1 MKNNDAI
8 LINGIRK
15 CETSLSHFKS
25 SYQCFLLSNSYEY
38 GIHIHMSS
46 GLLKKPVEIVLK
58 ATHNFGNFTQRLH
71 NLDRVW
77 FRGTLKTALSNISEL
92 KHRHSTSHVPFIEI
106 TSIGCMQCED
116 KKLDAV
122 ILGEGLKISARLR
135 DLSRGVKYLLNVL
148 FNPLVTFK

>member
-1 MKNNDAI
+1 
-8 LINGIRK
+8 
-15 CETSLSHFKS
+15 
-25 SYQCFLLSNSYEY
+25 
-38 GIHIHMSS
+38 MSS

-77 FRGTLKTALSNISEL
+77 FRGTLKTALSNINEL
-92 KHRHSTSHVPFIEI
+92 KQRHSSSTLPFIDV
-106 TSIGCMQCED
+106 TSIGCILCED
-116 KKLDAV
+116 KKLNSV
-122 ILGEGLKISARLR
+122 ILPEGLKISARLR